1 MFPIAI
7 VAGVIGAVVSTAQ
20 GASWV
25 SDHIGSSSD
34 TASAGGKTGATSA
47 TSTASSLSPSFEAAL
62 AAQVTGQSVPS
73 NASATTATPASAHVA
88 QQFGTDYDALERAK
102 AGISAYS
109 RVGEHHSSNSPVTGS

>member
-7 VAGVIGAVVSTAQ
+7 VAGVIGAVVSGAQ
-20 GASWV
+20 GASWL
-25 SDHIGSSSD
+25 SDHIGSTKN
-34 TASAGGKTGATSA
+34 TASVGGKSEPTSQTDA
-47 TSTASSLSPSFEAAL
+47 KSSPSFEAAL

-73 NASATTATPASAHVA
+73 SASATTATPASAHVA

-109 RVGEHHSSNSPVTGS
+109 RVGEHHSSDSPVTGS